1 MTQEELQALIDEG
14 KTLDEILA
22 LRGESTD
29 ELLEEKRAVVVPLDA
44 LKDALLDEYTLSQ
57 YQGLVKTIINF
68 SLGNYEYKPDEKIPN
83 SMRSN
88 LKRFIRD
95 NNEKYLLSHIKQS
108 IRGAQGGR
116 PKKNETLKTEAYIEN
131 SVLVRI
137 DLKQKLQKSKFSH

>member
-22 LRGESTD
+22 LRGESAE
-29 ELLEEKRAVVVPLDA
+29 ELLEEKSAVVVPLDA

>member
-22 LRGESTD
+22 LRGESAE
-29 ELLEEKRAVVVPLDA
+29 ELLEEKSSVVVPLDA

>member
-1 MTQEELQALIDEG
+1 MTLNELKDLLREG
-14 KTLDEILA
+14 KTIDEILA

-29 ELLEEKRAVVVPLDA
+29 ELLEEKSAVVVPLDA

>member
-1 MTQEELQALIDEG
+1 MTYKELNLLIEEGRTI
-14 KTLDEILA
+14 DEILT

-29 ELLEEKRAVVVPLDA
+29 ELLEEKSAVVVPLDA
-44 LKDALLDEYTLSQ
+44 LKDALLDEYTLPQ

-116 PKKNETLKTEAYIEN
+116 PKKNETLKTEASIEN

-137 DLKQKLQKSKFSH
+137 DLKQKLQKSKFSR